1 MTADAMTPMSTR
13 QRLETIARACHEANK
28 AWCDAHGDDS
38 QRPWDE
44 AEPWQRESAIKGVD
58 FAVRGGGP
66 EAQHEAWCK
75 DKLAEGW
82 RHGHTKDAEQK
93 THPCL
98 VPYDK
103 LPEFQKVKDR
113 LFLAVVGA
121 LAPSLGLV

>member
-1 MTADAMTPMSTR
+1 MSDCQQEMSR
-13 QRLETIARACHEANK
+13 DQKLAVIALVCHEANK
-28 AWCDAHGDDS
+28 AWCVAHGDHS
-38 QRPWDE
+38 QREWED
-44 AEPWQRESAIKGVD
+44 AEQWQRDSAIAGVE
-58 FAVRGGGP
+58 FALSGGGP

-121 LAPSLGLV
+121 LAPALRL